1 SLSDLLNRCAQSG
14 RHLPDQQVLRIFADI
29 CSAVA
34 QLHLRRPP
42 VQHRDLKAENVLA
55 ASDDPDCAFVLCDF
69 GSASLRRLIGYAL
82 RPEPGDR
89 PDIRQLSGLA
99 CRLAGRQ
106 CDIPAGTEVSCHIV
120 VLFVAEVSCHIVVL
134 FVAEVSCHIVVLFV
148 AEVSCHIVV
157 LFVAEVSCH
166 IVVLFVPEVSCH
178 NVVFS
183 GAEVSCHIVVLF
195 VAEVSCHIVVLF
207 VPEVSCHNVVFSGA
221 EVSCHIVVLFVAEVS
236 CHIVVLFVPE
246 VSCHNVV
253 FSGAEVSC
261 HIVVLFVAE
270 VSCHIVVLFVPEV
283 SCHNVVFSGA
293 EVSCHIVVLFVAE
306 VSCHIVVLFVPEVS
320 CHNVVFSGA
329 EVSCHNSQPKQLQ
342 PVGVARASS
351 VSLKP
356 AAGSTAPS
364 CARQRPRP
372 GNAGLQTPPLPPPQQ
387 QQPPPHHPTVDL
399 LTVGGANPL
408 IRHRRLVSD
417 TSALML
423 RPPTAVPSSSA
434 SPLFGNPAQPA
445 ADWQTRQRGVSLE
458 KLSTPATAP
467 PTDLLVD
474 LDAPSS
480 TDASGVVS
488 AHRNSSA
495 SGWAADAGLFAT
507 PSPAAAPLED
517 SAFGDECLG
526 AKAAAAS
533 NTDSVI
539 VSASTTASTSAVSCS
554 CSNSSRIMRQSQEA
568 ASLMS
573 TSLSS
578 SGYGSVGTS
587 RSSGSERRGFE
598 TRQLVNLCLV
608 CLINLLERSVYYFFS
623 VDTATDFTA
632 DRSNLTNSSSGPGA
646 PPDPGVGDLGC
657 NLFDTRKAKAIEPGS
672 LVQFNS
678 RFFVNGVGYLLPV
691 LGGVLADAWLGCK
704 RTLVAGS
711 GLYLTGSLLFYIMLR
726 LPACHQYLQLLSLA
740 AMSGAVGF
748 CKPSVAVL
756 TAAYCR
762 PRLGFA
768 ATFLIYYLCMS
779 AGECLG
785 CVLSFVESVSRK
797 PLFAYCPAAAAGM
810 LLLALLLED
819 RRSVVAYEA
828 PTKRRMML
836 HFSQS
841 STFIACIALS
851 LTSFYLYG
859 YELSSYLSCPTRL
872 DEQIHLTQLWTV
884 YSFAM
889 LLTCGLLLAGVR
901 WSAWLREPE
910 SRICLGLAV
919 YAASQVAAVA
929 ANLTSNSMQV
939 SGQASLFLIMSVPTV
954 LTAAAE
960 ALTIAA
966 GYELT
971 YRSAKLGCKAFI
983 TGVYITVWGLGFF
996 FMALL
1001 LLLFTR
1007 FPAAGPWLSS
1017 DIAQVGSQVHW
1028 AHLLLAGLLLLNLL
1042 AFQCGCRPVAGAIQ
1056 CEDDRDVSSHFEPA
1070 EAAAAAVAAATASW
1084 DTVQDIQD
1092 KRRRRPRKFAGN
1104 SAE

>member
-1 SLSDLLNRCAQSG
+1 
-14 RHLPDQQVLRIFADI
+14 
-29 CSAVA
+29 
-34 QLHLRRPP
+34 QL
-42 VQHRDLKAENVLA
+42 Q
-55 ASDDPDCAFVLCDF
+55 
-69 GSASLRRLIGYAL
+69 
-82 RPEPGDR
+82 
-89 PDIRQLSGLA
+89 
-99 CRLAGRQ
+99 
-106 CDIPAGTEVSCHIV
+106 
-120 VLFVAEVSCHIVVL
+120 
-134 FVAEVSCHIVVLFV
+134 
-148 AEVSCHIVV
+148 
-157 LFVAEVSCH
+157 
-166 IVVLFVPEVSCH
+166 
-178 NVVFS
+178 
-183 GAEVSCHIVVLF
+183 
-195 VAEVSCHIVVLF
+195 
-207 VPEVSCHNVVFSGA
+207 
-221 EVSCHIVVLFVAEVS
+221 
-236 CHIVVLFVPE
+236 
-246 VSCHNVV
+246 
-253 FSGAEVSC
+253 
-261 HIVVLFVAE
+261 
-270 VSCHIVVLFVPEV
+270 
-283 SCHNVVFSGA
+283 
-293 EVSCHIVVLFVAE
+293 
-306 VSCHIVVLFVPEVS
+306 
-320 CHNVVFSGA
+320 
-329 EVSCHNSQPKQLQ
+329 SQPKQLQ

-539 VSASTTASTSAVSCS
+539 VSASTTASTSAAAVKPAVMTSYGAHAASRLSCS

-819 RRSVVAYEA
+819 RRSV
-828 PTKRRMML
+828 
-836 HFSQS
+836 
-841 STFIACIALS
+841 
-851 LTSFYLYG
+851 
-859 YELSSYLSCPTRL
+859 
-872 DEQIHLTQLWTV
+872 LWTV